1 MFGTDTMMVAT
12 ERLYLTADRKRLVR
26 EGDRRAATLYC
37 TPGTQIP
44 ASAVALFGLVDGTLP
59 DTQKAPPAPATS
71 VTPAATPAKRA
82 KSKPAPA
89 NKEAATPA
97 DKSATGGA

>member
-44 ASAVALFGLVDGTLP
+44 ASAVALFGLVDGALP
-59 DTQKAPPAPATS
+59 D
-71 VTPAATPAKRA
+71 TPAATPAKRP